1 MAGRGATPFNTY
13 DLKLLLPVLILVG
26 VGIVMVYSASSAV
39 ALKKI
44 GTDYYYLRRQAIFT
58 FCGIAVLMICRHVP
72 YKIYRPAAYVLLGG
86 SLLLLTAVQVTGL
99 GVTVGGATRWLGLGG
114 FTFQPA
120 ELARLALIIYLAFSL
135 SRKAD
140 RIEIFSVGFLP
151 HAIIL
156 GALSALILLQPDF
169 GSVAILCALTWIM
182 MYLAGVKLLH
192 LLSPL
197 PLLLPAAW
205 FVMIQEAYRL
215 RRLTSFWDPWQY
227 AADEGYQ
234 IVHSLMAF
242 GTGGIWGTGIGKGYQ
257 KLFYLPEPHTDFIFS
272 VIGEELGLIGVT
284 VILGL
289 YGMILWRGVIIARR
303 APDAFSGYL
312 AMGIT
317 VSLSLQITVNMGVSL
332 GLLPTKGLPLPL
344 LSYGGTSL
352 LMSMAAV
359 GILLNIS
366 AHCPPPRSSRIFR
379 RSPVPVKSAG
389 ARRPNKSYRKR
400 AA

>member
-1 MAGRGATPFNTY
+1 MAGPSAAKPLNTY

-44 GTDYYYLRRQAIFT
+44 GTDYYYLKRQAIFT
-58 FCGIAVLMICRHVP
+58 FSGIAVLMLCRHVP
-72 YKIYRPAAYVLLGG
+72 YRFYRPTAYILLGG
-86 SLLLLTAVQVTGL
+86 AVLLLAIIQLTGL
-99 GVTVGGATRWLGLGG
+99 GVTVGGATRWLNLGG
-114 FTFQPA
+114 ITFQPS
-120 ELARLALIIYLAFSL
+120 ELARMALIVYLAYSL

-140 RIEIFSVGFLP
+140 QIQLFSVGFLP
-151 HAIIL
+151 HAIVL
-156 GALSALILLQPDF
+156 GVLSALILLQPDF

-182 MYLAGVKLLH
+182 MYLAGVRLLH
-192 LLSPL
+192 LISPL

-205 FVMIQEAYRL
+205 LVMIQESYRL
-215 RRLTSFWDPWQY
+215 RRLTSFWDPWNY

-272 VIGEELGLIGVT
+272 VIGEELGLIGVA

-289 YGMILWRGVIIARR
+289 YGLILWRGIVIARR
-303 APDAFSGYL
+303 APDAFSGFL

-317 VSLSLQITVNMGVSL
+317 VSFSLQICINMGVSL

-352 LMSMAAV
+352 LMSMAAM

-366 AHCPPPRSSRIFR
+366 AHCPPPRSSRFFR
-379 RSPVPVKSAG
+379 RSPVAVKSAG
-389 ARRPNKSYRKR
+389 TRKPLKSRRR
-400 AA
+400 A